1 MALAEV
7 TSAYIAGKVP
17 GWVIASTGFVQALL
31 QKRRYLA
38 YYSSM
43 LSNAMDATAS
53 ISLRRAL
60 RMPQLQM
67 AIKATSSKARHNP
80 LTGSTYEAFFPPRRR
95 HVSMASPDCGLRDN
109 EMHVPRRIERS
120 GKGSSTTFD
129 HHGMP
134 KPDENSFGRLHDV
147 SGRRKRMVKS
157 LICPQ
162 HGTHYCLRQ
171 RLASS
176 MVSPYGFVPKARGRQ
191 LRNMPGHKGEGG
203 VTLYVKSNA

>member
-80 LTGSTYEAFFPPRRR
+80 LTGSTYEAFFPP
-95 HVSMASPDCGLRDN
+95 
-109 EMHVPRRIERS
+109 
-120 GKGSSTTFD
+120 
-129 HHGMP
+129 P
-134 KPDENSFGRLHDV
+134 KATR
-147 SGRRKRMVKS
+147 
-157 LICPQ
+157 Q
-162 HGTHYCLRQ
+162 HGF
-171 RLASS
+171 A
-176 MVSPYGFVPKARGRQ
+176 
-191 LRNMPGHKGEGG
+191 
-203 VTLYVKSNA
+203 